1 VNDIL
6 QTRVIPVL
14 LLLDKGLV
22 KTIGF
27 ENPTYVGD
35 PINAVHIFNEKEVDE
50 LIFLDI
56 TSAKR
61 SNTPDVHKPYD
72 IPFDLVRRISEECS
86 MPLAFGGGV
95 RTIGE
100 IQQVLAT
107 GVEKVVLNSSAV
119 ETPKLIS
126 SAAERFGNQSIVVSI
141 DVKRNT
147 NGMNEVYSH
156 GGKKQTGLDPVTHAW
171 NVVSHGAGEILI
183 NAIEKDGTMQGYDLA
198 LIHGVASAVPVPVI
212 ACGGAGNTGHFTDAI
227 SAGASAVAAGS
238 MFVFHGRR
246 RAVLISYPDR
256 VELDHLCSSN
266 HLEKKNSYNDNPF

>member
-27 ENPTYVGD
+27 ENPTYIGD

-72 IPFDLVRRISEECS
+72 IPFDLVRNISEECS

-95 RTIGE
+95 RTIGD
-100 IQQVLAT
+100 IQQILAT

-119 ETPKLIS
+119 ENSKLIS

-141 DVKRNT
+141 DVKRKT
-147 NGMNEVYSH
+147 NGMYEVFSH
-156 GGKKQTGLDPVTHAW
+156 GGKKQTGLDPVTHAR

-183 NAIEKDGTMQGYDLA
+183 NTINRDGTMQGYDLD
-198 LIHGVASAVPVPVI
+198 LIHRVASALTVPVI
-212 ACGGAGNTGHFTDAI
+212 ACGGAGNPGHFSDAI

-256 VELDHLCSSN
+256 SELDRLVYLDYYEGKKQTSS
-266 HLEKKNSYNDNPF
+266 K

>member
-22 KTIGF
+22 KTIRF
-27 ENPTYVGD
+27 ENPTYIGD

-61 SNTPDVHKPYD
+61 SNTPDVHKLYD
-72 IPFDLVRRISEECS
+72 IPFDLVRNISEECS

-95 RTIGE
+95 RTIGD
-100 IQQVLAT
+100 IQQILAT

-119 ETPKLIS
+119 ENSKLIS

-141 DVKRNT
+141 DVKRKT
-147 NGMNEVYSH
+147 NGMYEVFSH
-156 GGKKQTGLDPVTHAW
+156 GGKKQTGLDPVTHAR

-183 NAIEKDGTMQGYDLA
+183 NTIDRDGTMQGYDLD
-198 LIHGVASAVPVPVI
+198 LIHRVASALTVPVI
-212 ACGGAGNTGHFTDAI
+212 ACGGAGNPGHFSDAI

-256 VELDHLCSSN
+256 SELDHLVYLDYYKGKKQTSS
-266 HLEKKNSYNDNPF
+266 K